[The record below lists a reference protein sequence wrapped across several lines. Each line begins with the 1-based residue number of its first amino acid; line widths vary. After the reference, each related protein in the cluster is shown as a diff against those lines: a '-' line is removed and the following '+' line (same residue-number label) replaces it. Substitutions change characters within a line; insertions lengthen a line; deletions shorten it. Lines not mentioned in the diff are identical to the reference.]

1 MIFLIDLDGTLL
13 DTDHLHYEAW
23 ARVLKVSPDYIEKVV
38 TSHGINYILEDFP
51 DPSELRR
58 HKIREM
64 IKFNDI
70 KLMNNADKFINFIAE
85 NDINHVVVTNTDRK
99 VVEHFR
105 SKVPILDKLKN
116 WIVREDYDRPK
127 PDPECYRLALNRF
140 GHSGD
145 YVIGFENS
153 KEGLQALSKIT
164 HNIFHIHP
172 ESDYLKILEH
182 VKTQCPRRFGMHPT
196 NLNHMER
203 KKSKPLKIAF
213 VMAGLL
219 ALVIALWSLKR
230 GSLTSS
236 EKGEDSL

>member
-23 ARVLKVSPDYIEKVV
+23 AQVLKVSADYIEKVV
-38 TSHGINYILEDFP
+38 TTHGIQYILDDFP
-51 DPSELRR
+51 DPSQLRR
-58 HKIREM
+58 QKIREM
-64 IKFNDI
+64 LKFDDI
-70 KLMNNADKFINFIAE
+70 QLMKNVDSFVNFIAE
-85 NDINHVVVTNTDRK
+85 NEINHVVVTNTDRK

-105 SKVPILDKLKN
+105 SKVPILNKLTN
-116 WIVREDYDRPK
+116 WIVREDYDKPK
-127 PDPECYRLALNRF
+127 PNPECYRLALDRF
-140 GHSGD
+140 GQKGD
-145 YVIGFENS
+145 CVIGFENS

-196 NLNHMER
+196 NLNHMGRR
-203 KKSKPLKIAF
+203 KLKPLKIAF

-219 ALVIALWSLKR
+219 ALVIALWNLKR
-230 GSLTSS
+230 GSLISS
-236 EKGEDSL
+236 EKDEDYL